1 MTKTPPSRRGITFEV
16 GAQLE
21 ARDRLKNWYQ
31 ANIEKI
37 NYEDEKVLIHYRQW
51 SHRYDEWFDWTSPYL
66 RPLDRVQL
74 RREGLQDNQPTSVFR
89 VNEKVLACWVDCRYY
104 PAKVLDVRRDASYTV
119 KFFDGVVKTVKPT
132 KIKPYRAENGK
143 ARERTRRE
151 QNNGKHKPKEYKKD
165 ETNECKKRS
174 TDLNGETNRE
184 GEIKKEDQ
192 EKTVNSNVETI
203 DKNRNMNGEEV
214 KMEAGGGKK
223 ETQANEDGQAVQTNR
238 EDVSLNVERLS
249 STQKPEEKK
258 QDDVSGQNPQVPRRN
273 RYRAS
278 EESQRELRKRRSS
291 LEEVSWPKRRPEVV
305 DQTNQSQSPKVA
317 GYNSVPASQAEK
329 LEQTPTNGGIEGPSD
344 IEAIL
349 KRQIHL
355 PTTHKYSREPL
366 YRVIKNQ
373 PPPILSIELDHNPF
387 KCKAPGCMKSF
398 RKPSLLHYHVKYYH
412 ADMEPASGSSMQ
424 TRAAEK
430 QAGSQETPRRRR
442 ITSGST
448 HSPLGDRQSANG
460 VNRHRRSSLSDR
472 RKENQHTNRLH
483 EERECDTEKM
493 ERDHNKQK
501 KRKKKRKSENASSEE
516 NIGISLSNTPQSNPN
531 LASKLPLLH
540 KHKLSYDS
548 SPEHITDHLQEDDE
562 SDWST
567 VSAEWTD
574 EDIESE
580 LDVTT
585 PMSEHSVSMVTEGS
599 DVVRCVCGAEE
610 ENEFMIQCDEC
621 LCWQHGSC
629 MGLFEHNV
637 PDTYNC
643 YICRAPPA
651 QRRSQRYWYDRDWL
665 SSGHMYGLSFLNEN
679 YSHQN
684 GKKITAT
691 HQLLGDVHHV
701 FQVLNGLQLK
711 MNILQTHTHS
721 DLKLW
726 CQPWKQ
732 EEDLVRSYSME
743 ASRAPSPA
751 VRDRELS
758 CEALRG
764 ISVSTP
770 SEKPNMSQRSP
781 ARFQDSYTSYISSEH
796 CYQKPRAYY
805 PAVEQRLVVE
815 TRRGSELEDSLR
827 STENL
832 LELEQRYGGPLDPD
846 RAKLYP
852 SSLLQDGAKIHPV
865 VLPPDKGTDLY
876 KKLYVGKES
885 EVEVKTEEAEP
896 STDTKP
902 HPDKESPLHQQWQMN
917 LLDHIEAMH
926 SQVTQRMDLIEK
938 ELDVLE
944 SWLDYTGELEPPDPL
959 TRLPQL
965 KHRIRQMLTDLGT
978 VQQISLCSSNR

>member
-132 KIKPYRAENGK
+132 KIKPYRAEVSTPIPLLVHRQRMVDWNGK

-278 EESQRELRKRRSS
+278 EDTL
-291 LEEVSWPKRRPEVV
+291 
-305 DQTNQSQSPKVA
+305 NA
-317 GYNSVPASQAEK
+317 VPCMSF
-329 LEQTPTNGGIEGPSD
+329 LV
-344 IEAIL
+344 
-349 KRQIHL
+349 
-355 PTTHKYSREPL
+355 

-483 EERECDTEKM
+483 EERECDTGEEKM

-501 KRKKKRKSENASSEE
+501 KRKKKRKS
-516 NIGISLSNTPQSNPN
+516 
-531 LASKLPLLH
+531 
-540 KHKLSYDS
+540 
-548 SPEHITDHLQEDDE
+548 DE

-852 SSLLQDGAKIHPV
+852 SSLLQDG
-865 VLPPDKGTDLY
+865 
-876 KKLYVGKES
+876 ES